1 MVAALRLIHI
11 VAGAFWAGAAML
23 MGWIVIPTSKKVG
36 PAAAPFM
43 QGLIKNKL
51 SVRLIASGILT
62 VAAGLWLYVL
72 RAPAFGRWQDYAL
85 ALGALAAIVALTIG
99 IALQRPT
106 GDKLRQLGESM
117 GGQPPNAEQAAELG
131 RLQGRMASYG
141 NVLAY
146 LFALALAGMAL
157 SGS

>member
-23 MGWIVIPTSKKVG
+23 MGWIVIPTSRQVG
-36 PAAAPFM
+36 PAAAPLI
-43 QGLIKNKL
+43 QGLIRNKL
-51 SVRLIASGILT
+51 ATRLIAAGILT
-62 VAAGLWLYVL
+62 VVAGLWLYVL

-85 ALGALAAIVALTIG
+85 ATGALAAIAALTIG

-106 GDKLRQLGESM
+106 GDKLRQLSEAM

-131 RLQGRMASYG
+131 RLQGKMASYG
-141 NVLAY
+141 NTLAY
-146 LFALALAGMAL
+146 LFAIALAGMAL
-157 SGS
+157 GGS